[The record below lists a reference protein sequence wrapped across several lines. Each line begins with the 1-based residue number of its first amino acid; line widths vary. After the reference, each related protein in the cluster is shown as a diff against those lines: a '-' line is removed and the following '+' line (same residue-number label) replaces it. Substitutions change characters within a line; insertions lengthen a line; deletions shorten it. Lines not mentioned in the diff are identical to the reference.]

1 LVQEKGISYV
11 TKVDSQLSFFQ
22 SLNGKY
28 PFAFPMS
35 EIKSRSE
42 NQLSSSMLHIIYS
55 YFLPS
60 FIYTSRWHKEWI
72 YSTRSVVY
80 LRSSLFF
87 KTSSQSPLQISFR
100 QAPLLRQASDKM
112 GSVLDQ
118 SGKARQLSIKLQQV
132 EFAEELSKQ
141 LLGHATSMEKIY
153 SSLIKAT
160 KSASLSDAEY
170 TKLFRTIEDKFTWFT
185 QAEAL

>member
-1 LVQEKGISYV
+1 
-11 TKVDSQLSFFQ
+11 
-22 SLNGKY
+22 
-28 PFAFPMS
+28 
-35 EIKSRSE
+35 
-42 NQLSSSMLHIIYS
+42 
-55 YFLPS
+55 
-60 FIYTSRWHKEWI
+60 
-72 YSTRSVVY
+72 
-80 LRSSLFF
+80 
-87 KTSSQSPLQISFR
+87 
-100 QAPLLRQASDKM
+100 M
-112 GSVLDQ
+112 GTVLDQ